1 MSLAGQWIARY
12 QGTNQGVLV
21 VDIDKVDGHFEGAA
35 SAWDDNPDLPS
46 SAVTFSTNSLDRAH
60 RLQNLSIA
68 PLDTRSGKMSLAQNP
83 QVMVPKSLDV
93 EFILTPTDRLSIKWV
108 TNIGTAGTAL
118 ALRSKAATDSPI
130 QPRKVDDWKSF
141 KEFISGIEN
150 NRFIFR
156 GQKNSKWRLRTGFHR
171 SGRANLNRFEVS
183 DIRQLHRHLSGLTR
197 HIFNLKDPMQNLAFI
212 NLVQHHGYPTP
223 LLDWTHSPYVAAF
236 FAFRDLTPEE
246 SSSQDGRVR
255 IFKLDAPE
263 LYKLTGNLN
272 ALYPSRPSLT
282 IVDAMPFENPRAL
295 PQQSIS
301 TVSTVDDIE
310 SHILDLDG
318 GLLQVIDLPA
328 NARKIIFA
336 ELALMGIT
344 AGSMFPGIDGACE
357 ALRERNFF

>member
-1 MSLAGQWIARY
+1 M
-12 QGTNQGVLV
+12 
-21 VDIDKVDGHFEGAA
+21 DDHFEGAA

-46 SAVTFSTNSLDRAH
+46 SAVTFTTNSLDRDH
-60 RLQNLSIA
+60 RLQNLSIT
-68 PLDTRSGKMSLAQNP
+68 PLDTRSGRISLAQNP
-83 QVMVPKSLDV
+83 QVVVPTSLEV
-93 EFILTPTDRLSIKWV
+93 EFSLTPADRLSINWV
-108 TNIGTAGTAL
+108 TNIGTAGTAI
-118 ALRSKAATDSPI
+118 ALRSKAATDLPI
-130 QPRKVDDWKSF
+130 QPHKVDDWKSF
-141 KEFISGIEN
+141 KEVVSTIEN

-156 GQKNSKWRLRTGFHR
+156 GQKSNKWRLRTGYHR

-197 HIFNLKDPMQNLAFI
+197 HIFNLQDPMQNLAFI

-236 FAFRDLTPEE
+236 FAFRDLNPEE
-246 SSSQDGRVR
+246 SSSQDGKVR
-255 IFKLDAPE
+255 IFKLDARE
-263 LYKLTGNLN
+263 WYKLTGNIN
-272 ALYPSRPSLT
+272 VLYPCRPSLT
-282 IVDAMPFENPRAL
+282 IADATPFENPRAL

-310 SHILDLDG
+310 SYILDLAG

-328 NARKIIFA
+328 NARKIILA

-344 AGSMFPGIDGACE
+344 ASSMFPGIDGACE